1 MGVATG
7 TYKIKTFIRHYG
19 TVVGSVALLIVF
31 SASSPYFFTV
41 GNFLLMLKQMSMLT
55 IVSLGFAF
63 VMAAGGFD
71 MSIGYAMGLASV
83 ILAST
88 LNATSSLI
96 VALGATLGVGLGVGL
111 INGLLVAYLHLPDF
125 IATFA
130 VGSVTFGAK
139 MLYSGG
145 YPVFLRDPPS
155 SFLAIGQGYAG
166 PIPMPVIIMLL
177 VLAIAILALHHT
189 KFGRH
194 IYAIGGNPMAALYAG
209 INVRRNRLYT
219 FLISGLSVGVTS
231 IILTSRLGSGQPQ
244 AGENFLLDA
253 ISVCYL
259 STTMFSEG
267 EPTGAGVFVG
277 AFIITMLN
285 NGLTMLNVP
294 YQMQFITK
302 GVVVILA
309 VLLSVVLGRKIQI
322 KLL

>member
-1 MGVATG
+1 MAMFVTASTM
-7 TYKIKTFIRHYG
+7 KRFIRHYG
-19 TVVGSVALLIVF
+19 TVVGALLILIF
-31 SASSPYFFTV
+31 FASTSPYFFTV
-41 GNFLLMLKQMSMLT
+41 GNFLLIFKQMSMLT

-71 MSIGYAMGLASV
+71 MSIGYAMGLVSV
-83 ILAST
+83 ILASI
-88 LNATSSLI
+88 LNTTSSLI
-96 VALGATLGVGLGVGL
+96 VALAAALGIGLGVGV
-111 INGLLVAYLHLPDF
+111 INGILVAYLHLPDF

-145 YPVFLRDPPS
+145 HPIFLHNASPI
-155 SFLAIGQGYAG
+155 FLAIGQGYAG
-166 PIPMPVIIMLL
+166 PIPMPVIIMLV
-177 VLAIAILALHHT
+177 VLAIVLVVLHRT

-194 IYAIGGNPMAALYAG
+194 IYAIGGNPMAVLYAG
-209 INVRRNRLYT
+209 INVRRNRFYT
-219 FLISGLSVGVTS
+219 FLISGLSVAITS
-231 IILTSRLGSGQPQ
+231 IVLTSRMGSGQPQ

-253 ISVCYL
+253 ISVCFL
-259 STTMFSEG
+259 STTMFGEG
-267 EPTGAGVFVG
+267 EPTGGGVFVG

-294 YQMQFITK
+294 YQVQFITK

-309 VLLSVVLGRKIQI
+309 VLLSVVLGRKIHI

>member
-1 MGVATG
+1 MAIST
-7 TYKIKTFIRHYG
+7 TAADRIKRFIRHYG
-19 TVVGSVALLIVF
+19 TVVGAVVILIVF
-31 SASSPYFFTV
+31 ALSSPYFFTV
-41 GNFLLMLKQMSMLT
+41 SNFLLILKQMSMLT

-71 MSIGYAMGLASV
+71 MSIGYAMGLANV
-83 ILAST
+83 ILASM
-88 LNATSSLI
+88 LNTSGLI
-96 VALGATLGVGLGVGL
+96 VALGAALGVGLGVGV

-130 VGSVTFGAK
+130 IGSVTFGAK

-145 YPVFLRDPPS
+145 HPIFLHSPS
-155 SFLAIGQGYAG
+155 PIFLAIGQGYLG
-166 PIPMPVIIMLL
+166 PIPMPVVIML
-177 VLAIAILALHHT
+177 VILAIALVVLHRT

-209 INVRRNRLYT
+209 INVRRNRFYT
-219 FLISGLSVGVTS
+219 FLISGLSVAVTS
-231 IILTSRLGSGQPQ
+231 IVLTSRMGSGQPQ

-253 ISVCYL
+253 ISVCFL
-259 STTMFSEG
+259 STTMFGEG

-294 YQMQFITK
+294 YQVQFITK

-309 VLLSVVLGRKIQI
+309 VLLSVLLGRKVQI
-322 KLL
+322 RLL